1 MFGRIHQWSHLVLG
15 AFLFLFLIFKII
27 NSVSLLVNRY
37 LQIFRFFLS
46 QSLGLCHLGICLFHL
61 SYNSLA
67 YSCFVVSLNPLRYYF
82 LSLVFYI
89 YTMYNTTKCELL
101 LNLTWVCLQSE
112 DEPIFS
118 SGKFTYILSLKIAF
132 PSSFFPFSF
141 YGTLWT
147 SMSLDVHIFYHNS
160 LHSIQDFFSFFPP
173 FH

>member
-1 MFGRIHQWSHLVLG
+1 
-15 AFLFLFLIFKII
+15 
-27 NSVSLLVNRY
+27 
-37 LQIFRFFLS
+37 
-46 QSLGLCHLGICLFHL
+46 
-61 SYNSLA
+61 
-67 YSCFVVSLNPLRYYF
+67 
-82 LSLVFYI
+82 
-89 YTMYNTTKCELL
+89 MYNITKYELL

-132 PSSFFPFSF
+132 ASFFPF

-173 FH
+173 ISLIFSLAVFNFLLNLPIGF